1 MKEKSFFSILL
12 NLPRLIFM
20 RETRGVA
27 LVAIKQ
33 LGLVTI
39 IKILFKTVTK
49 TGFIKSIKC
58 VFSFK
63 LNDLLAFKFILDKC
77 QACLRLG
84 YDFYCTSIG
93 NGIVEKKHSCY
104 IGRREEA

>member
-39 IKILFKTVTK
+39 IKIFFKTVIR

-58 VFSFK
+58 VFTFK
-63 LNDLLAFKFILDKC
+63 LDDLLANMFVSMWDVFGD
-77 QACLRLG
+77 
-84 YDFYCTSIG
+84 
-93 NGIVEKKHSCY
+93 
-104 IGRREEA
+104 REEYKPRPLRTAADTSG